1 MKYHHRSGFT
11 LIEIIIVIIILGIL
25 AAVALPQITKNLETA
40 KAAEAINM
48 LGAAAKSVSDC
59 FTVTEDLTKCDDW
72 NPTKLDMGIIA
83 PVGTATNPL
92 RFTYVW
98 TPANGTGASGD
109 AFTTLT
115 ATSISVAADTV
126 VFSYHSNGS
135 IDKIFTGHFAQ
146 LKK

>member
-1 MKYHHRSGFT
+1 MKHDRRSGFT

-59 FTVTEDLTKCDDW
+59 FTITEDLTKCDDW
-72 NPTKLDMGIIA
+72 NPTKPDMGLLA

-92 RFTYVW
+92 RFTYLW
-98 TPANGTGASGD
+98 GAATGKGDVTDAS
-109 AFTTLT
+109 TTLT

-126 VFSYHSNGS
+126 VFTYHSNGS
-135 IDKIFTGHFAQ
+135 IDKTFTGHFAQ
-146 LKK
+146 LNK